1 MDLLDLGTWT
11 MWRLF
16 AGTSSCGKVVR
27 FTFQERFME
36 ALSAPSP
43 QAALSLEAL
52 LCFTSLLFEE
62 WSLILF
68 DFPSVWLPFP
78 THSSSRPQGISFLLW
93 AHRTRIRMYSWNTL
107 QGSLPKMFCILHL
120 AWISILALL
129 YRKLHQDAGPLLL
142 SLVTSAAYGVIFS
155 LFVYLLVGWIFVP

>member
-1 MDLLDLGTWT
+1 
-11 MWRLF
+11 
-16 AGTSSCGKVVR
+16 
-27 FTFQERFME
+27 ME

-78 THSSSRPQGISFLLW
+78 THSSSRPQGISFLL
-93 AHRTRIRMYSWNTL
+93 
-107 QGSLPKMFCILHL
+107 
-120 AWISILALL
+120 
-129 YRKLHQDAGPLLL
+129 
-142 SLVTSAAYGVIFS
+142 
-155 LFVYLLVGWIFVP
+155 